1 MNRYPDVNSLYN
13 HQQLQL
19 QQYEGKLL
27 KCVRNLQIS
36 TAVRQYQTNN
46 KNKVQRAEEGP
57 ADLAVSIIIKC
68 NYE

>member
-57 ADLAVSIIIKC
+57 EDH
-68 NYE
+68 YDR